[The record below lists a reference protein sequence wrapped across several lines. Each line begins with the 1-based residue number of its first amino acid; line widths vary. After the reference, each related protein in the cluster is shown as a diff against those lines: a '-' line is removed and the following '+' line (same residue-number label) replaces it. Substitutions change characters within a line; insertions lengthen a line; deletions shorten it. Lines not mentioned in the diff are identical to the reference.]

1 MYTQTAHIALCGH
14 PRPFMRVYRKTIDW
28 SIGIHLWY
36 SSLRYRNV
44 ISDITKT
51 YTVQVH
57 AINVVPTRTHTLRNY
72 FNIGRTIALTQPLCN
87 SVTILQH
94 HRCGIFTTVLQFC
107 HTIGRSPFVHVLFQC
122 WTRLEQNE
130 NKPWTGT
137 KREQRWPPVR
147 CVVLICSMRPF
158 WGVFWK
164 STMFTIDTPSKV
176 WYNSSTT

>member
-1 MYTQTAHIALCGH
+1 MVHIALCGH
-14 PRPFMRVYRKTIDW
+14 PRPFMRVYRKTLDR

-107 HTIGRSPFVHVLFQC
+107 HTIGRSPFVHLLFQF

-137 KREQRWPPVR
+137 KREQRWPPMR

-176 WYNSSTT
+176 WYNDSTT